1 MPFGRGYGSG
11 FAGRRRHVASIARD
25 TQRGEKMPQYRYNGY
40 TISISAMSAGDAIKV
55 DTKILLRPDAVPGVT
70 NKLRASTLRL
80 VPAAPPEDLLKEA
93 LETAKHTA
101 DVLAQQA
108 LGLKRRFSTRFNR
121 PRAIAARPPEGSC
134 RARRTGKRCAR
145 FPWRSTSRRRRT

>member
-1 MPFGRGYGSG
+1 
-11 FAGRRRHVASIARD
+11 
-25 TQRGEKMPQYRYNGY
+25 MPQYRYNGY

-108 LGLKRRFSTRFNR
+108 LGLKRR
-121 PRAIAARPPEGSC
+121 
-134 RARRTGKRCAR
+134 ARR
-145 FPWRSTSRRRRT
+145 